1 MNCLSTKRRSIE
13 KTFFTTRDVD
23 SKYGLCVVVGSIG
36 GDVGVVVGVGVGTP
50 QQLEAISWFRRLPKD
65 VVLTWFGLLLQKKE
79 QLAAVSK
86 IFNFAAISD
95 KTEFLNLVHIS
106 KRLVYDEIHD
116 LFEEKYNLDIF

>member
-50 QQLEAISWFRRLPKD
+50 QQLEAIS
-65 VVLTWFGLLLQKKE
+65 
-79 QLAAVSK
+79 
-86 IFNFAAISD
+86 
-95 KTEFLNLVHIS
+95 
-106 KRLVYDEIHD
+106 
-116 LFEEKYNLDIF
+116 